1 MYSNED
7 DACQKCDQVSEQ
19 LSCYTEANSLMGSR
33 GLDWKGRSD
42 KHMNTRYYITWLDSN
57 NMWHA

>member
-33 GLDWKGRSD
+33 GLDWKWKIR
-42 KHMNTRYYITWLDSN
+42 
-57 NMWHA
+57 